1 MMPQVKRFA
10 LSTSEWT
17 PIVTPIACNYFAIL
31 GSSDGAAMSRCSTPS
46 SEQSWSDWYDLQDYA
61 LVVPRM
67 GERRFEPG
75 DTVTYLKGKT
85 PGQSAIVE
93 FIL

>member
-1 MMPQVKRFA
+1 MAECKTVIRKVA
-10 LSTSEWT
+10 LIENQFVA
-17 PIVTPIACNYFAIL
+17 IVAPIACNYFAIL

-75 DTVTYLKGKT
+75 DIVTYHNC
-85 PGQSAIVE
+85 
-93 FIL
+93 